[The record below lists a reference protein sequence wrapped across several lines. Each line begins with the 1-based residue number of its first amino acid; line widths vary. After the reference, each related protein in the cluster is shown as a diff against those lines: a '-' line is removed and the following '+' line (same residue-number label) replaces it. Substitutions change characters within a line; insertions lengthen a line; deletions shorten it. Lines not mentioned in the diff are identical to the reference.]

1 MEQVVQEY
9 NVVKQVLLNNSIPV
23 DMREIQAQNAIKRKG
38 WGTRI
43 LFDKKTFHALLI
55 DLERMRKILNLKK
68 SFYIFHI
75 PYEGKPKN
83 LDGWHRKVEARITQT
98 LKFLN
103 TARLLKIIGYDPA
116 ERIKAEQINLAMG
129 TGPNM
134 NHDLDKKQWVDERFS
149 PPKKKLVIHDNE
161 VAR

>member
-23 DMREIQAQNAIKRKG
+23 DLRDLQQSTSQNNLRRKG

-55 DLERMRKILNLKK
+55 DLERMRKVLYLKK

-75 PYEGKPKN
+75 PYEGKPAEMN
-83 LDGWHRKVEARITQT
+83 SWHRKVEARITQT
-98 LKFLN
+98 LKYLN

-116 ERIKAEQINLAMG
+116 ERMKGE
-129 TGPNM
+129 
-134 NHDLDKKQWVDERFS
+134 
-149 PPKKKLVIHDNE
+149 
-161 VAR
+161 